1 MNLILFIMISLLTYQ
16 ISEHMK
22 WIVGEGRVECLVTLT
37 VSLLQSR
44 YFTCSLTIRIYTEEK
59 AKVVASVFIQFLA
72 ALAGL
77 HLHNMLKRMNC
88 TRMI

>member
-1 MNLILFIMISLLTYQ
+1 
-16 ISEHMK
+16 MK

-59 AKVVASVFIQFLA
+59 AKVVAAVWGPVFIQFLA